1 MTLVVDKAEMKSS
14 NSSPEESRSSR
25 RATLRRTLRYS
36 QQESVASA
44 TMTGAN
50 DNFLNAFAI
59 SLQATALQMG
69 WLTAIPQLFGAV
81 WQIVSVW
88 MGNHVKRK
96 PLVVGVALLH
106 SLIVGL
112 IALLS
117 VANGVGELQSSR
129 VLWLIVLTVGY
140 FSCINIIQPHWR
152 AWMGS
157 LVPRSRRGIFFAGRS
172 RLTMATSLIVFI
184 GGGVLLSYTEM
195 ADRAWFGFGLLFGVA
210 AIGRLVS
217 AFLLWRMHDPELG
230 ASQTAMRLR
239 DSLLHIKE
247 SLKDPTF
254 RHYSFF
260 VASFQGAVAVSAP
273 FFAVYMLRDLQF
285 TYLQFSLNSIAS
297 IAMQF
302 LMLRFWGRFSDRFG
316 NHLVMVISGCAIP
329 VIPLTWLV
337 SPDPLYLVF
346 VQILSGIFWSGF
358 TLSTANYLY
367 DIRPHH
373 TNFALYAAI
382 QSGSSAI
389 MVFCGGV
396 LGGYLARYAPT
407 IADALA
413 GIWKPG
419 SVLFIVF
426 IASAIL
432 RGVIVAWFMPRLKEP
447 KIRSRPKLLNV
458 IFRIARISSV
468 SGVSLDWMSVTRKG
482 TAADRRNTETPKDSD

>member
-1 MTLVVDKAEMKSS
+1 MDSTIP
-14 NSSPEESRSSR
+14 NREESRSR
-25 RATLRRTLRYS
+25 RRTTLRKTLRYS
-36 QQESVASA
+36 QQEAVASA
-44 TMTGAN
+44 TMTGTN

-69 WLTAIPQLFGAV
+69 WLTAIPQLFGAL

-96 PLVVGVALLH
+96 PLVVWVALLQ
-106 SLIVGL
+106 SLLVGMM
-112 IALLS
+112 ALLS
-117 VANGVGELQSSR
+117 VANGFGVLQSSQ
-129 VLWLIVLTVGY
+129 VFWLIVLTVGY

-157 LVPRSRRGIFFAGRS
+157 LVPRSRRGVFFAARS
-172 RLTMATSLIVFI
+172 RLTMAASLIVFI
-184 GGGVLLSYTEM
+184 GGGVLLSYAET
-195 ADRAWFGFGLLFGVA
+195 AQRVWLGFGLLFGVA

-217 AFLLWRMHDPELG
+217 AILLWRMHDPES
-230 ASQTAMRLR
+230 APSQTAMRLR
-239 DSLLHIKE
+239 DSWLHIRE

-260 VASFQGAVAVSAP
+260 VACFQGAVAVSAP

-285 TYLQFSLNSIAS
+285 TYWQFTLNSIAS

-316 NHLVMVISGCAIP
+316 NHLVMVISGYAIP

-346 VQILSGIFWSGF
+346 VQVLSGIFWSGF

-396 LGGYLARYAPT
+396 LGGYLARYAPA
-407 IADALA
+407 IADAMVE
-413 GIWKPG
+413 IWKPG

-426 IASAIL
+426 VASAIL
-432 RGVIVAWFMPRLKEP
+432 RGVIVAWFLPRLKEP
-447 KIRSRPKLLNV
+447 KIRSRPKLLDV
-458 IFRIARISSV
+458 IFRVARISSI
-468 SGVSLDWMSVTRKG
+468 SGVALDWMSVTRKDP
-482 TAADRRNTETPKDSD
+482 TADRRTTETRKEPD